1 MKDFYKKLFPQY
13 YDYLKKEVK
22 GCESVFDLGCGRS
35 SPIRYC
41 PVSYSVGVE
50 LFEPY
55 LKESKKMKIHNKY
68 ILADIRRV
76 EFMPKSFDC
85 VLASGVLEHLT
96 KKEGLSL
103 IKKMENV
110 AKKKIIIFTPNGFL
124 CQDEYDGDK
133 LQIHKSGWTVDEFKK
148 LGYEV
153 KGVNGWR
160 PLRKERAE
168 FRFRPRIVNLLLS
181 GLTQKITYHYPK
193 LAFQLLAVKNIR
205 LDGEELQSIQKYQ

>member
-1 MKDFYKKLFPQY
+1 MKDFYKKLFPWY

-22 GCESVFDLGCGRS
+22 GCESVLDLGCGRS

-41 PVSYSVGVE
+41 SVSYSVGVE

-55 LKESKKMKIHNKY
+55 LEESKKMKVHNEY
-68 ILADIRRV
+68 ILADIRKV
-76 EFMPKSFDC
+76 EFEPKSFDC
-85 VLASGVLEHLT
+85 VLALDVLEHLT

-124 CQDEYDGDK
+124 HQDEYDGDK
-133 LQIHKSGWTVDEFKK
+133 LQIHKSGWTVDEFKE

-153 KGVNGWR
+153 KGINGWK
-160 PLRKERAE
+160 PLRKEKAE

-181 GLTQKITYHYPK
+181 DLTQKITYYLPK
-193 LAFQLLAVKNIR
+193 LAFQLLAVKNVG
-205 LDGEELQSIQKYQ
+205 DE

>member
-1 MKDFYKKLFPQY
+1 L
-13 YDYLKKEVK
+13 
-22 GCESVFDLGCGRS
+22 DLGCGRS
-35 SPIRYC
+35 SPIQYC

-103 IKKMENV
+103 IKKMENI
-110 AKKKIIIFTPNGFL
+110 ARKKIIIHTPNGFL
-124 CQDEYDGDK
+124 CQDEYDKNK
-133 LQIHKSGWTVDEFKK
+133 LQIHKSGWAFDEFKK

-153 KGVNGWR
+153 KGTDGWK
-160 PLRKERAE
+160 PLRKEKAE
-168 FRFRPRIVNLLLS
+168 LRFRPKIMNQLLS
-181 GLTQKITYHYPK
+181 DLSQKITYHYPK
-193 LAFQLLAVKNIR
+193 VAFQLFATKSVDQATPANV
-205 LDGEELQSIQKYQ
+205 EAT